1 MSTDIRGR
9 RSERVLLN
17 VPIAVWFGGAT
28 PARAHTVV
36 VNEHGAL
43 ILAPRPFRAEAL
55 LRVVNQQSGREA
67 VCRVAWSGGEDL
79 PGLYKIGIEI
89 MDDTPG
95 FWGDSQSSVAGD
107 AMSARE
113 ARVPAR

>member
-1 MSTDIRGR
+1 MSEIDSNGR
-9 RSERVLLN
+9 RSPRILRN

-55 LRVVNQQSGREA
+55 LRVVNQLSGREA

-89 MDDTPG
+89 LGDTAG
-95 FWGDSQSSVAGD
+95 FWGDPHSPAAGD
-107 AMSARE
+107 ATSPRE
-113 ARVPAR
+113 ALAS